1 MNKLQKIIILSMFGL
16 ILGGFAVPL
25 FAPNHTLAVEAQIED
40 DEGSGNSS
48 DNPDE
53 ETKPSTSILPSDWK
67 IENLL
72 NVVLVILTTGI
83 SIAASIAF
91 VVAGVLYSTAG
102 GNSQQV
108 QKAKTMILNTIIGL
122 ISYSLLWA
130 FAQWLIPGGVF

>member
-67 IENLL
+67 IEI
-72 NVVLVILTTGI
+72 ILFTSSSSGATPKSGFI
-83 SIAASIAF
+83 ASIAIF
-91 VVAGVLYSTAG
+91 
-102 GNSQQV
+102 
-108 QKAKTMILNTIIGL
+108 
-122 ISYSLLWA
+122 
-130 FAQWLIPGGVF
+130 IPL